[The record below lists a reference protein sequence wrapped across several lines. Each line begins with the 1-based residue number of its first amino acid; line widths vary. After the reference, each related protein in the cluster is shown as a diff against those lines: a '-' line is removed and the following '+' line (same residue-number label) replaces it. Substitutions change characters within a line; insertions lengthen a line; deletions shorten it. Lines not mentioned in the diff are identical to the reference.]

1 MLLTNTRVVLMQK
14 SKYILFIKFIW
25 VIIGIITICS
35 RKISYEHLANV
46 LLTFLIMEFPF
57 VLLYDKEIVFTL
69 ITIPSLT
76 HNHPKLYPTC
86 FQIGECMPHENT

>member
-57 VLLYDKEIVFTL
+57 VLLYI
-69 ITIPSLT
+69 
-76 HNHPKLYPTC
+76 
-86 FQIGECMPHENT
+86 Q